1 MNQFQAKLSNNNNEN
16 MDKTVGTLLYHI
28 ATKLKSQI
36 RNRMNILIDY
46 VIKKKLLNEPQL
58 NGKIILNV
66 IKAFV

>member
-1 MNQFQAKLSNNNNEN
+1 

-36 RNRMNILIDY
+36 KNRMNILIEY

-58 NGKIILNV
+58 NGRMTVKYNLN
-66 IKAFV
+66 ISY